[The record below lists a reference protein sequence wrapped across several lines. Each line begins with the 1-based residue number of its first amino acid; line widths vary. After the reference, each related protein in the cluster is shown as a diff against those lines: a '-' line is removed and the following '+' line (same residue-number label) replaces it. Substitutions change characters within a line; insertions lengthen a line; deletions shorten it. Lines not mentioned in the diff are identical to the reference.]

1 MNVEQNNEKT
11 NKKLLTKSIAGLSFF
26 CLVFFTAIWV
36 FATQTF
42 GWFSQSDN
50 ANANGINL
58 TPDGLKISAEYYVI
72 EKDGTETEIT
82 AWDKIFENIFPGD
95 EITLKVVYNNLMNE
109 SYSSTVYL
117 APYDDG
123 EIPLV
128 KNNGTTDEYYY
139 LGSQIKVV
147 GSTAKSGDNEVIDG
161 LFGEYLV
168 KNDDENVFFE
178 NAQTISN
185 TVIATGVFLPAAV
198 VGSDGTVTAGT
209 LTVTVTLQ
217 FVNFSDKDQN
227 AYQGF
232 GALVEGDAGYPN
244 GKCYRYVVMDLYS

>member
-1 MNVEQNNEKT
+1 MNVEQNNEKM

-109 SYSSTVYL
+109 AYSTTIYL
-117 APYDDG
+117 APYADG

-128 KNNGTTDEYYY
+128 KNNEYYY

-147 GSTAKSGDNEVIDG
+147 GSTAKSGDNKAIDG

-168 KNDDENVFFE
+168 QNDEELVCFNE
-178 NAQTISN
+178 SQTISN
-185 TVIATGVFLPAAV
+185 TVIATGVTLPSAV
-198 VGSDGTVTAGT
+198 QNNGAVTAGT

-232 GALVEGDAGYPN
+232 GASVEIGGETTYN
-244 GKCYRYVVMDLYS
+244 SGKCYRYIVMDLYS